1 MLESVQWAHLMIQL
15 GKKKFAY
22 HARSKNPQHSHCEE
36 CARAHTWKQN
46 YFPQFVEDTLVLWET
61 WSQSGTEKGFIINI
75 LLFCFQYHL
84 TVLITDIIIFSYDEV
99 ENKWIAKNQKYP
111 DFRAV
116 LRGSLLG
123 PREWTVYNDSTVCS
137 GSTSY
142 RANLSLSFCSM
153 DQFTCS
159 NGYCVDI
166 AERWVS
172 DKY

>member
-1 MLESVQWAHLMIQL
+1 MPGRKIHSIHTARNVQELILGNRIISNNLSRIHWFYGQHGHNLVKRMLLS
-15 GKKKFAY
+15 Y
-22 HARSKNPQHSHCEE
+22 
-36 CARAHTWKQN
+36 
-46 YFPQFVEDTLVLWET
+46 
-61 WSQSGTEKGFIINI
+61 I
-75 LLFCFQYHL
+75 LLYCFHYHL
-84 TVLITDIIIFSYDEV
+84 ALLITDIIIFSYDEE
-99 ENKWIAKNQKYP
+99 ENKWIAENQKYP

-142 RANLSLSFCSM
+142 RANLSLSFCTK

-166 AERWVS
+166 AQRWVIEII
-172 DKY
+172 K